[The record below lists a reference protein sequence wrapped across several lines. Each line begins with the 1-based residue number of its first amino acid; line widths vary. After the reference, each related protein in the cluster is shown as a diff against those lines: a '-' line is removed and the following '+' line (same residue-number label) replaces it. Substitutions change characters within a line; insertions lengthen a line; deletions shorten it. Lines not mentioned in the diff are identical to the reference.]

1 MEEVEE
7 MVCPGRE
14 EAVAMASMRER
25 LMQFEAQEKVWN
37 ETMEHVLKT
46 MFATN
51 LELSELQTTHKNEMQ
66 KHEVETMQLTSQL
79 AKIKADLKFRTK
91 ACNDAQRAC
100 PLMLQNIND
109 LKAQNARQAAE
120 LAELADLREQ
130 NERLTRVVQACQ
142 LMDE

>member
-7 MVCPGRE
+7 MDCPGLE

-66 KHEVETMQLTSQL
+66 KHEVETTQLTSQL

-100 PLMLQNIND
+100 PLMLQKIND

-120 LAELADLREQ
+120 LADLREQ
-130 NERLTRVVQACQ
+130 NARLTRVVQACQ

>member
-7 MVCPGRE
+7 MDCPGLE

-46 MFATN
+46 ISATN
-51 LELSELQTTHKNEMQ
+51 LELSELQTTHNNEMQ
-66 KHEVETMQLTSQL
+66 KHEVETTQLTSQL

-100 PLMLQNIND
+100 PLMLQKIDD
-109 LKAQNARQAAE
+109 LKAQNARQA
-120 LAELADLREQ
+120 AELADLREQ

>member
-7 MVCPGRE
+7 MDCPGLE

-79 AKIKADLKFRTK
+79 AKIKADLKFRKK
-91 ACNDAQRAC
+91 ACNDAQRGMPPDA
-100 PLMLQNIND
+100 PKDQ
-109 LKAQNARQAAE
+109 
-120 LAELADLREQ
+120 
-130 NERLTRVVQACQ
+130 
-142 LMDE
+142 